1 MAPEK
6 TVGPTS
12 VLQFAGIDGFCMA
25 NNAPTRRQTSKMSC
39 NVTKFPGPALCLPK
53 RNPVTDRFIEF
64 YMPCSC
70 LESGFS
76 ALHDGSY

>member
-12 VLQFAGIDGFCMA
+12 VLQFAGIDRFCMP
-25 NNAPTRRQTSKMSC
+25 NGAPTRRQTSKLSC
-39 NVTKFPGPALCLPK
+39 NVTKFPGPALHLPE
-53 RNPVTDRFIEF
+53 RNPVTDRLIEF
-64 YMPCSC
+64 YMPRSC